1 MARFKE
7 LRIQTGLTQE
17 ELITQFNDKYGKRYG
32 ASSISMF
39 ENGKRIPETQSLM
52 DFADFFNVS
61 VDYLL
66 GRTDEPGGFQ
76 KGAGTKTATEE
87 TAVTTVKPKAYV
99 ELHRLIDELP
109 HSDVEELL
117 NTAIFKK
124 KKAEQVHEH
133 VNDPDDF

>member
-1 MARFKE
+1 MLSENIKKARNDRH
-7 LRIQTGLTQE
+7 LSQRALADIIGVSQQTVGSWEVGRTSPDNEMLKK
-17 ELITQFNDKYGKRYG
+17 L
-32 ASSISMF
+32 AS
-39 ENGKRIPETQSLM
+39 
-52 DFADFFNVS
+52 FFNVS

-76 KGAGTKTATEE
+76 KGDGDNE
-87 TAVTTVKPKAYV
+87 AVAEKEVKTVKPKAYV

-124 KKAEQVHEH
+124 KKAEQAHEH
-133 VNDPDDF
+133 VDDPDDF

>member
-1 MARFKE
+1 MNASEKLKA
-7 LRIQTGLTQE
+7 LREQKGMSQADCAKAMNIDRTTYA
-17 ELITQFNDKYGKRYG
+17 KY
-32 ASSISMF
+32 
-39 ENGKRIPETQSLM
+39 ENGGSIRRNVEKLAS
-52 DFADFFNVS
+52 FFNVS

-66 GRTDEPGGFQ
+66 GRTDEPQGTGFQ
-76 KGAGTKTATEE
+76 KGDGGSEAVAEKG
-87 TAVTTVKPKAYV
+87 VTTVKPKAYV

-133 VNDPDDF
+133 VDDPDDF

>member
-1 MARFKE
+1 MNASEKLKA
-7 LRIQTGLTQE
+7 LREQKGMSQADCAKAMNIDRTTYA
-17 ELITQFNDKYGKRYG
+17 KY
-32 ASSISMF
+32 
-39 ENGKRIPETQSLM
+39 ENGGSIRRNVEKLAS
-52 DFADFFNVS
+52 FFNVS

-76 KGAGTKTATEE
+76 NGDECGEGKAAGE

-133 VNDPDDF
+133 VDDPDDF

>member
-1 MARFKE
+1 MIRLKE
-7 LRIQTGLTQE
+7 LRKTKHLTQE
-17 ELITQFNDKYGKRYG
+17 ELISQFNIKYGRKYT
-32 ASSISMF
+32 AAAISQF

-66 GRTDEPGGFQ
+66 GRTDEPGGT
-76 KGAGTKTATEE
+76 AGSAGVAKEE
-87 TAVTTVKPKAYV
+87 VKTVKSKDYV

-124 KKAEQVHEH
+124 NKAKQAHEH
-133 VNDPDDF
+133 VDDPDDF

>member
-1 MARFKE
+1 MNASEKLKA
-7 LRIQTGLTQE
+7 LREQKGMSQADCAKAMNIDRTTYA
-17 ELITQFNDKYGKRYG
+17 KY
-32 ASSISMF
+32 
-39 ENGKRIPETQSLM
+39 ENGGSIRRNVEKL
-52 DFADFFNVS
+52 AAFFNVS

-76 KGAGTKTATEE
+76 NGDGGNE
-87 TAVTTVKPKAYV
+87 AVAEKEVKTVKSKDYV

-124 KKAEQVHEH
+124 NKAEQAHEH
-133 VNDPDDF
+133 VDDPDDF